1 MSDWHNFQ
9 KKVRTPRNWWKT
21 GIYLKIGAW
30 RIFFLKLCQSLNFYQ
45 ISKRMAP
52 NCSEEQS
59 PYRKISKKIPSP
71 HIRGGE
77 PVNFHINNFL
87 GVSWKLWGSHP
98 PLYIYIY
105 FFNIFSIRGLLFWT
119 IWSLPFWNLIKIE
132 RLTQFPKKSPN
143 PPEMVENWNISENR
157 GGESFFG
164 NCVNRSIFLRFQN
177 EWH

>member
-1 MSDWHNFQ
+1 MENWNISENRGGCGSVFGNCVNRSIFIRFRNGWHQIVQ
-9 KKVRTPRNWWKT
+9 KSNPLTEKYP
-21 GIYLKIGAW
+21 
-30 RIFFLKLCQSLNFYQ
+30 
-45 ISKRMAP
+45 
-52 NCSEEQS
+52 
-59 PYRKISKKIPSP
+59 KKILSP

-105 FFNIFSIRGLLFWT
+105 IFNIFSIRGLLFWT

-143 PPEMVENWNISENR
+143 PPKLVENWNISENR
-157 GGESFFG
+157 GGADFFFEI
-164 NCVNRSIFLRFQN
+164 VSIAQFLSDFKTNGTKLFRRAIPL
-177 EWH
+177 